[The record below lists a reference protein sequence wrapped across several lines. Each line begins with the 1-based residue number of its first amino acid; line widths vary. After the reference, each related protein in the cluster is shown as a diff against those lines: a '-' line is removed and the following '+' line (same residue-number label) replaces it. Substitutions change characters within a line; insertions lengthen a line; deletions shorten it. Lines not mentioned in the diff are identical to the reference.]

1 MRRFIMA
8 KKIKIPKW
16 RSSINAISALDW
28 ILLNQREL
36 IEFVNNAEFS
46 SAEAFSQKLK
56 SILDFELVNTIER
69 EPCDIESQLSDL
81 FNTISPSLEKKI
93 EIRYRAYAYRKQKRI
108 EELKGNSVIKT
119 RDTQRTW
126 VTQKQTVEM
135 LKFLYERLDSFELK
149 RNFFNGDDIVRV
161 QFVQGILNLNS
172 QLRSKSISDEVLHQ
186 ELSNLI
192 QKSIRLTEWRKF
204 KILYRS
210 EKSSLSRGVQTIK
223 VDEQAKK
230 LLERVKRDN
239 KLATLS
245 DAIMHLAKSRP

>member
-1 MRRFIMA
+1 MA

-28 ILLNQREL
+28 ILYNQREL
-36 IEFVNNAEFS
+36 IEVVNKAESS
-46 SAEAFSQKLK
+46 SAEAFSEKLK
-56 SILDFELVNTIER
+56 SILDFELGNTIER
-69 EPCDIESQLSDL
+69 EPHNIESLLSDL

-108 EELKGNSVIKT
+108 EELKGKSVIKT

-135 LKFLYERLDSFELK
+135 LRFLYERLDSFELK
-149 RNFFNGDDIVRV
+149 RNFFNGDDTVRV
-161 QFVQGILNLNS
+161 QFVQGVLNLNS
-172 QLRSKSISDEVLHQ
+172 QFRSKSISNEQLHQ

-192 QKSIRLTEWRKF
+192 QSSIKLSEWRKF

-210 EKSSLSRGVQTIK
+210 EKSSQSRGLQTIK
-223 VDEQAKK
+223 VDKVAKK
-230 LLERVKRDN
+230 LLEKIKRQN
-239 KLATLS
+239 KLTSLS
-245 DAIMHLAKSRP
+245 DAIMHLDKLSKLN